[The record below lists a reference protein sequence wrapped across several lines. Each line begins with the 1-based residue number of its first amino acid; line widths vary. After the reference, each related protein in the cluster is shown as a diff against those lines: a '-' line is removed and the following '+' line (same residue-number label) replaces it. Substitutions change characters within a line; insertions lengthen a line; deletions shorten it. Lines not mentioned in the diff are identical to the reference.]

1 MAPSI
6 PDTVQNILNFGLDLT
21 HQECLS
27 TDTFPKHSPIKFQ
40 DKHLDDNYILK
51 QVVSLP
57 GTELLTGLLNFA
69 NELLESVDEFPKP
82 SLPALVTHR
91 YPAVD
96 LNADTIAK
104 YYQNSISE
112 ACCYLASHLFLHS
125 KATSWCNELSWR
137 QSGDSEVRPFPRDW
151 NRARVERRLS
161 EEYFVAHKW
170 SLVHIRDS
178 PSVPIDSL
186 TPVEQNSRKYLSN
199 CSEWQ
204 TELAVWEVFACT
216 VASDYLFDSIR
227 NIARKS
233 TEEKM
238 IFLWNRPHTKEFNI
252 KHMPYK
258 RYSDA
263 IPTLWT
269 LPHDSLNF
277 DEQGAEC
284 PEASECNEGTSQ
296 RRPRTQPIDIRPLD
310 SMDRENVEIENN
322 PSDIAVWGQD
332 YLQRAWARAVDID
345 ATFIILHRGTTE
357 IICIRHRASQTLF
370 VSEIIDTSVKYY
382 GKLQIALYAAILKD
396 RVERQEIWER
406 EHPSK
411 SNVTSQKKRSFDQVE
426 PETHSCSRK
435 RLRSNSLSLDS
446 SQAAPISTLS
456 LKERCK
462 KLELAIVNL
471 DYSWHRSTIPSMFVR
486 RNFDGRAYLRPL
498 SLRPSYPLESCLRI
512 NVKSWIGGGA
522 SGHAHRGILYIGSDD
537 KRCEDVVV
545 KFGRDDHSRQS
556 MRHESK
562 VYEYLAQAKVKS
574 VPHFYGLF
582 EDIENKDSP
591 YILVTSYAGESL
603 AVSWKRGRAMIPKSQ
618 HPTYL
623 RSLAEIHA
631 AGIHHRDLR
640 APNVVIDKDGK
651 VTLIDFDIAR
661 LYVTGRQRKHERK
674 RMLNLLN
681 GKSVDYDRTSF
692 RDGFHCDDCS
702 PGICHEASGWDSE
715 EEEVVR
721 ARSEPPHIKN

>member
-1 MAPSI
+1 MAPNI
-6 PDTVQNILNFGLDLT
+6 PDTVQNILNFGLNLT
-21 HQECLS
+21 RQESLS
-27 TDTFPKHSPIKFQ
+27 TDTFPKHSPIKFK
-40 DKHLDDNYILK
+40 DKHLDENYILK
-51 QVVSLP
+51 RVVSLP
-57 GTELLTGLLNFA
+57 GTELLTGLLDFA
-69 NELLESVDEFPKP
+69 NELLESVDEFPKA

-104 YYQNSISE
+104 YYQNSVSE
-112 ACCYLASHLFLHS
+112 ACCYLTSHLLLHS
-125 KATSWCNELSWR
+125 KATSWCNDLSWR
-137 QSGDSEVRPFPRDW
+137 QLGDSEPRPLPRNR
-151 NRARVERRLS
+151 NRARIERRLS
-161 EEYFVAHKW
+161 EEYFVARKW
-170 SLVHIRDS
+170 SLVRIGDS
-178 PSVPIDSL
+178 PSIPIGSL
-186 TPVEQNSRKYLSN
+186 TPGEQNLRKYLSN
-199 CSEWQ
+199 CSDQ

-216 VASDYLFDSIR
+216 LASDYLFDSIR
-227 NIARKS
+227 NIARMS
-233 TEEKM
+233 TEEKTK
-238 IFLWNRPHTKEFNI
+238 FSWKRPDTKEFYI
-252 KHMPYK
+252 RHLPYK

-269 LPHDSLNF
+269 LPRDSLDF
-277 DEQGAEC
+277 
-284 PEASECNEGTSQ
+284 ASECNEGSSQ

-310 SMDRENVEIENN
+310 SMDWENVEIENSS
-322 PSDIAVWGQD
+322 SDIAVWGQD

-357 IICIRHRASQTLF
+357 IICIRHRVSQTLF

-396 RVERQEIWER
+396 QVERQEILER
-406 EHPSK
+406 EHPPK
-411 SNVTSQKKRSFDQVE
+411 AKVTSGNKRSFDQVE
-426 PETHSCSRK
+426 PETDSCSRK
-435 RLRSNSLSLDS
+435 RLRSNSLSPDS
-446 SQAAPISTLS
+446 VQAAPIYTLS

-462 KLELAIVNL
+462 KLELAVISL
-471 DYSWHRSTIPSMFVR
+471 EHYLHRSTVPSLFVR
-486 RNFDGRAYLRPL
+486 RKFDGRESLRTL

-512 NVKSWIGGGA
+512 IVKSWIGGGA

-537 KRCEDVVV
+537 KRCEEVVV

-556 MRHESK
+556 MRHELK
-562 VYEYLAQAKVKS
+562 VYEYLAQAKVNS
-574 VPHFYGLF
+574 VPHCYGLF
-582 EDIENKDSP
+582 EDIGNKDSP

-603 AVSWKRGRAMIPKSQ
+603 AASWKKGTGAIPKSQ

-640 APNVVIDKDGK
+640 APNVVIDKNGK
-651 VTLIDFDIAR
+651 VSLIDFDIAR

-692 RDGFHCDDCS
+692 RDGIHCDDCS

-715 EEEVVR
+715 EEQVVR
-721 ARSEPPHIKN
+721 ARSEPPRIKN